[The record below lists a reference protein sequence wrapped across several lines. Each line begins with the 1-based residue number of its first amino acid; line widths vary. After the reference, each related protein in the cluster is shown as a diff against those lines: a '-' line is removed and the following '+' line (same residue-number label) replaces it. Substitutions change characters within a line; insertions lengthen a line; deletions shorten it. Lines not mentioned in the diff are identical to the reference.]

1 MTDQRAS
8 WKVLLILLIVL
19 LPACASSRPQSSAPT
34 TKLGFCGSE
43 LQNQPSVVIVTC
55 TSNGITARDLKWSRW
70 GKPIASALGTAVV
83 DLCAFSDCHTGKYRS
98 APVVVVASKLTSCPN
113 GARAYSKLQFMF
125 IGKSP
130 FDSVPANLSP
140 ANFDFGSH
148 RVLPG
153 SKPISLTC

>member
-1 MTDQRAS
+1 MTNRRVRWQPALIPLL
-8 WKVLLILLIVL
+8 VLLCACTS
-19 LPACASSRPQSSAPT
+19 PAGKASVPI

-43 LQNQPSVVIVTC
+43 LQVRPSVVIVTC
-55 TSNGITARDLKWSRW
+55 TSNSITARDLKWSRW

-98 APVVVVASKLTSCPN
+98 APVVVVASNVTTCPN
-113 GARAYSKLQFMF
+113 GARAYGKLQFMF

-130 FDSVPANLSP
+130 FQGVPSNLSP

-148 RVLPG
+148 RVVPG